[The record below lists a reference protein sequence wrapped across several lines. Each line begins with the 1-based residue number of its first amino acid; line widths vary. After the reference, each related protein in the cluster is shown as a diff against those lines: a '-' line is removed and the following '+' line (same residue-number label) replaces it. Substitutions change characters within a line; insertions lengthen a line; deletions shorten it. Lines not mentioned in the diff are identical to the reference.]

1 MGRLMRG
8 FSMLELLIAMLVVGV
23 GVLGV
28 TGLGALSLQHGRA
41 AAAQAN
47 AVLLAYD
54 LMERIR
60 ANPAGLAEG
69 AYAHRGDASPDCAAG
84 PCAAQQTAAFDL
96 SAWRCALGLGEANA
110 GCNALMNGQ
119 GALSVNGDAVEIA
132 IRWRMQGAV
141 QAVAFTS
148 RG

>member
-1 MGRLMRG
+1 MRG
-8 FSMLELLIAMLVVGV
+8 FSMLELLVAMLVVGV

-28 TGLGALSLQHGRA
+28 AGLGALSLQHGRSA
-41 AAAQAN
+41 TAHAD
-47 AVLLAYD
+47 AVLLAHD

-69 AYAHRGDASPDCAAG
+69 GYARGSDAPASADCTAG
-84 PCAAQQTAAFDL
+84 PCAPQETAAFDL

-110 GCNALMNGQ
+110 GCDALMNGQ
-119 GALSVNGDAVEIA
+119 GAVAVNGDAVEIA
-132 IRWRMQGAV
+132 VRWRVRGED

>member
-1 MGRLMRG
+1 
-8 FSMLELLIAMLVVGV
+8 MLELLVAMLVAGV

-28 TGLGALSLQHGRA
+28 TGLGALSLQHGRSA
-41 AAAQAN
+41 TAHAN

-60 ANPAGLAEG
+60 ANPAGLANG
-69 AYAHRGDASPDCAAG
+69 ASALADGAPAAPDCTAN
-84 PCAAQQTAAFDL
+84 PCASGEMAAFDL
-96 SAWRCALGLGEANA
+96 SAWRCALGLGEADA

-119 GALSVNGDAVEIA
+119 GAVTVDGDAAAIT
-132 IRWRMQGAV
+132 IRWRTQGAD
-141 QAVAFTS
+141 QAVAFSS

>member
-1 MGRLMRG
+1 
-8 FSMLELLIAMLVVGV
+8 MLELLVAMLVAGV

-28 TGLGALSLQHGRA
+28 TGLGALSLQHGRSA
-41 AAAQAN
+41 TAHAN

-69 AYAHRGDASPDCAAG
+69 AYAGGGNASASLDCVAG
-84 PCAAQQTAAFDL
+84 PCAPQQMAAFDL

-119 GALSVNGDAVEIA
+119 GAVAVNGDAAAIT
-132 IRWRMQGAV
+132 IRWGTQGAD
-141 QAVAFTS
+141 QAVAFSS

>member
-1 MGRLMRG
+1 
-8 FSMLELLIAMLVVGV
+8 MLELLVAMLVAGV

-28 TGLGALSLQHGRA
+28 TGLGALSLQHGRSA
-41 AAAQAN
+41 TTHAN

-60 ANPAGLAEG
+60 ANPAGLAAG
-69 AYAHRGDASPDCAAG
+69 AYAGGDGAPASPDCVAG
-84 PCAAQQTAAFDL
+84 PCAPQQMAAFDL

-119 GALSVNGDAVEIA
+119 GAVAVNGDAAAIT
-132 IRWRMQGAV
+132 IRWRMQDAD
-141 QAVAFTS
+141 QAVAFSS

>member
-1 MGRLMRG
+1 
-8 FSMLELLIAMLVVGV
+8 MLELLIAMLVVGV

-69 AYAHRGDASPDCAAG
+69 AYARPGDVPASPDCAAG
-84 PCAAQQTAAFDL
+84 PCAPQQTAAFDL

-119 GALSVNGDAVEIA
+119 GAVSVNGDAVEIA